1 MNIKDRIIKEVK
13 GISFRVVTE
22 SGKEKTISYDFA
34 NVDKSEI
41 TNKYNDVTS
50 RSITSINIEGHLKEC
65 NYE

>member
-22 SGKEKTISYDFA
+22 SGKERTVSYNFT

-41 TNKYNDVTS
+41 TTEYNDS
-50 RSITSINIEGHLKEC
+50 NKQISS
-65 NYE
+65 